1 MKKLYIL
8 SLLLLAFRITLFSQ
22 DYKVTSV
29 EHLQNDM
36 TARKT
41 ILTEKVNGGQQCAV
55 IRISTQNILDLQR
68 DLFQFEC
75 DMGSVIRERRKDGG
89 EICLWVSPGIKILK
103 IKHNTLGNYILSI
116 PDMLNEQVQSLN
128 TYRINIVGLKE
139 LPKETLSYGKC
150 QMVFLPY
157 PKDATLFINGDSIGT
172 GAHSITS
179 LSGRYHWAFKHPLY
193 HTAEGDVK
201 LTKGKIDTVLVNL
214 DPAYGYMRILDGYHL
229 DENEVLDVY
238 LNGVHKGNVPFES
251 DKLAPGLY
259 DVTLKT
265 GDSLMSLCQI
275 EVKEHQVG
283 VNRADELCRS
293 FERANR
299 FNSVN
304 GYAMDSTFIAKRT
317 RYYPITGKVTINS
330 YPQSTV
336 IIDSVDYGLT
346 PVTVDSLTVG
356 LHQLELSAKA
366 YTTLKQNISVEE
378 GRETPYYLSLKRSC
392 VATIVTDQVGDHVYI
407 NKEFVGKTPVTIEK
421 PFGTYS
427 IYIVR
432 LGYYSQEE
440 EITLTSDNLEPTFD
454 FSFGQTVSI
463 ETESKRAKLYLD
475 DEYVGRTPND
485 FYISNGFHTLRAER
499 GWKSGTK
506 GIMVSKDSKIGKL
519 NIETMTQS
527 PTSFLSNGAFFLTGN
542 LGFLNKG
549 GKAVY
554 GLNIG
559 DIAKGGQAG
568 WYFSFMTNRLFFNQL
583 YQSYHD
589 NYTIFDARVLAN
601 EEGEAVTGIQPTY
614 TGEESL
620 VRASAL
626 FGVALNVAGPVY
638 LRIGGG
644 YGFRRNAWKATDDT
658 WVIIDPVSWQDFEGT
673 LGLQCCIYNFVVN
686 ADALIPLQEVLT
698 GNKKLFEFRV
708 GLGFCL
714 KHKR

>member
-8 SLLLLAFRITLFSQ
+8 SLLLLATHFSLFSQ

-29 EHLQNDM
+29 EHLQKDM

-55 IRISTQNILDLQR
+55 LRISTQNILDLQR

-116 PDMLNEQVQSLN
+116 PDMLNGQIQSLN
-128 TYRINIVGLKE
+128 TYRITIVGLKE
-139 LPKETLSYGKC
+139 LSKETLTYGKC

-172 GAHSITS
+172 GIHTITS
-179 LSGRYHWAFKHPLY
+179 LSGNYHWAFKHPLY
-193 HTAEGDVK
+193 HPAEGDIE
-201 LTKGKIDTVLVNL
+201 LTKGKIDTILVNL
-214 DPAYGYMRILDGYHL
+214 NPAYGYMRILDGYNM
-229 DENEVLDVY
+229 DGNEKMKVY
-238 LNGVHKGNVPFES
+238 LNGVFKGNVPYES

-265 GDSLMSLCQI
+265 GDSIRSLSQI
-275 EVKEHQVG
+275 EVKEHLVG
-283 VNRADELCRS
+283 INRVDELCRNY
-293 FERANR
+293 ERT
-299 FNSVN
+299 NSLNSTHVF
-304 GYAMDSTFIAKRT
+304 AIDSSYKAKRT

-330 YPQSTV
+330 FPQSTV
-336 IIDSVDYGLT
+336 IIDSINYGLT
-346 PVTVDSLTVG
+346 PITVDSLTVG
-356 LHQLELSAKA
+356 LHRLELSAKT
-366 YTTLKQNISVEE
+366 YTTLTQEISVEE
-378 GRETPYYLSLKRSC
+378 GMVTPYYLNLKRSC
-392 VATIVTDQVGDHVYI
+392 VATIITDQIGDHVYI
-407 NKEFVGKTPVTIEK
+407 NKEFVGKTPVTIER
-421 PFGTYS
+421 PYGTYS

-432 LGYYSQEE
+432 LGYFSQED
-440 EITLTSDNLEPTFD
+440 EITLTPDNLEPTFD

-463 ETESKRAKLYLD
+463 ETDNKKAKLYVD
-475 DEYVGRTPND
+475 NEYVGRTPNN
-485 FYISNGFHTLRAER
+485 FYINNGQHILRAEH
-499 GWKSGTK
+499 GWKAGEKLIS
-506 GIMVSKDSKIGKL
+506 VSRDSKIGNL
-519 NIETMTQS
+519 NIETQTVS
-527 PTSFLSNGAFFLTGN
+527 PTAFLSNGAFFLTGN

-549 GKAVY
+549 GKTVY

-559 DIAKGGQAG
+559 DICKGGQFG
-568 WYFSFMTNRLFFNQL
+568 WYFSIMTNTEFINQL
-583 YQSYHD
+583 HQLSND
-589 NYTIFDARVLAN
+589 NYSILNAYILAN
-601 EEGEAVTGIQPTY
+601 EEGEVSSGLHPTY
-614 TGEESL
+614 TNEKSL
-620 VRASAL
+620 IRASAL
-626 FGVALNVAGPVY
+626 FGVALNIAGPVY

-644 YGFRRNAWKATDDT
+644 YGLRRNVWKSTDDY

-714 KHKR
+714 KHKK